1 MPHQIHL
8 WQKVL
13 WPFPMPISPGPA
25 SWGLIPRRRMVR
37 RLHAPPFA
45 QQIRNALQVGF
56 AGFLAAGIHAAAGP
70 DVNAVDGFHV
80 VYGAA
85 RSLLPTPEASRE
97 AAWARMVGTV
107 FGGAVVVLLTQALH
121 NWLAIG
127 IGYVLIQLLGRR
139 LGLSPA
145 TLMDAVIMTVLI
157 LAVPAHERMGGW
169 YVVDRT
175 GWHLLGLLL
184 GMAVERLFWF
194 RSPLERLQDSE
205 RGLLG
210 RIDALLAGLSHD
222 GAVLRAQQQL
232 QHGSTVM
239 SAALPTADPPPQDAR
254 NQLLIVS
261 RLLLLSDALIRLP
274 GSPQRPGPL
283 DAGR

>member
-1 MPHQIHL
+1 MLPR
-8 WQKVL
+8 
-13 WPFPMPISPGPA
+13 PPSP
-25 SWGLIPRRRMVR
+25 
-37 RLHAPPFA
+37 

-70 DVNAVDGFHV
+70 DVNAIDGFYV

-97 AAWARMVGTV
+97 AAWARIVGTV
-107 FGGAVVVLLTQALH
+107 FGGAVVVLLIQALH

-145 TLMDAVIMTVLI
+145 TLMNAVIMTVLI
-157 LAVPAHERMGGW
+157 LAVPAHERMGAG
-169 YVVDRT
+169 YVVART

-194 RSPLERLQDSE
+194 RSPLQRLEDSE

-210 RIDALLAGLSHD
+210 RIEALLTGTSHD
-222 GAVLRAQQQL
+222 GAEELISAYGAHCTVRATVLR
-232 QHGSTVM
+232 
-239 SAALPTADPPPQDAR
+239 
-254 NQLLIVS
+254 
-261 RLLLLSDALIRLP
+261 
-274 GSPQRPGPL
+274 SPQAHGLASDRMQQRHEALEQALRHAVAMVRVPAVL
-283 DAGR
+283 RSIDADACREALLRLRSLAAAP

>member
-1 MPHQIHL
+1 MLPR
-8 WQKVL
+8 
-13 WPFPMPISPGPA
+13 PPSP
-25 SWGLIPRRRMVR
+25 
-37 RLHAPPFA
+37 

-70 DVNAVDGFHV
+70 DVNAIDGFYV

-97 AAWARMVGTV
+97 AAWARIVGTV

-127 IGYVLIQLLGRR
+127 VGYVLIQLLGRR

-145 TLMDAVIMTVLI
+145 TLMNAVIMTVLI
-157 LAVPAHERMGGW
+157 LAVPAHERMGGM

-194 RSPLERLQDSE
+194 RSPLQRLEDSE

-210 RIDALLAGLSHD
+210 RIDALLAGTSQD
-222 GAVLRAQQQL
+222 GAEELISAYGAHCAVRAAVLR
-232 QHGSTVM
+232 
-239 SAALPTADPPPQDAR
+239 
-254 NQLLIVS
+254 
-261 RLLLLSDALIRLP
+261 
-274 GSPQRPGPL
+274 SPQAQGLANEGMQQRHEALEQALRHAVAMVRVPAVL
-283 DAGR
+283 RSIDAEACREALVRLRSLAAAP

>member
-1 MPHQIHL
+1 
-8 WQKVL
+8 
-13 WPFPMPISPGPA
+13 
-25 SWGLIPRRRMVR
+25 
-37 RLHAPPFA
+37 
-45 QQIRNALQVGF
+45 
-56 AGFLAAGIHAAAGP
+56 
-70 DVNAVDGFHV
+70 
-80 VYGAA
+80 
-85 RSLLPTPEASRE
+85 
-97 AAWARMVGTV
+97 
-107 FGGAVVVLLTQALH
+107 
-121 NWLAIG
+121 
-127 IGYVLIQLLGRR
+127 
-139 LGLSPA
+139 
-145 TLMDAVIMTVLI
+145 MTVLI
-157 LAVPAHERMGGW
+157 LAVPAHERMGSW

-175 GWHLLGLLL
+175 GWQLLGLLL

-222 GAVLRAQQQL
+222 GAVLRARQQL

-283 DAGR
+283 DARR